1 MGDSTAMTIEFL
13 RARLLSER
21 TVSKAAKERADQLAK
36 RVMELEERLRVMTIQ
51 RRKAEQAAVDAISI
65 LETHG
70 INDLFEEIDS
80 SSDKDESPC
89 GEEGC
94 EEASK
99 EDEVCTASKVERMVV
114 EDAQSSSELEVS
126 FSQAR
131 SLSWR
136 SRSSSPDSARKLKGK
151 HFRQRQRR
159 MSLMSPVESSPKY
172 NLGKSCRKIKRK
184 EMGSTTEHKGDDFVI
199 IGNSLPG
206 LSVIVSG
213 SQSSFAT
220 VQKQEVDA
228 IGSEKDKEMERILEQ
243 QAQLIGQYEAE
254 EKAQR
259 EWEKKYN
266 ENKCSNPDY
275 SESEKQCHVAVVNS
289 ESQKDSLAVPEKI
302 PYEDEEPKSDVLSG
316 TKEPGCLSD
325 DIVLKLSDSANQGTI
340 DGGQDAN
347 VVQFSNAFVSSD
359 LPRTGSGSNSQACVE
374 GLTDQVAH
382 HVAVTDSEACL
393 VEVAFPAKVST
404 VASSFEK
411 QNQGLIYNKSDSGSS
426 NNINMQAHSQ
436 MNSPLNG
443 SPSTANSERETPK
456 WESAGTQDPSY
467 ERPPQSAGSSSLGG
481 VLDALQRAK
490 ISLKQELYKS
500 PLPGKGTMALP
511 AARNYHT
518 KTTLSGE
525 TLKVPI
531 GSAGLFRLPTDTFPL
546 AQNLQRKLYGSG
558 LSLTTGYPHLG
569 YAFTTADG
577 HPSTIPEAGSK
588 NSMGKLDFGHYHP
601 GMDLPTSFRYSLP
614 YSGSTADRIPVQNEA
629 DISLGKQHF
638 NTYSY
643 EVGIPAFS
651 RYSLPA
657 NEATDGTPFPNR
669 SGGSVHQQ
677 YFDSYHPGVEEPA
690 ARRFSL
696 PYSDLTRDRTILRDG
711 VSEPHTDIRNQVP
724 PRDRYSLYGG
734 NGTRSSMQIL

>member
-1 MGDSTAMTIEFL
+1 MTIEFL

-51 RRKAEQAAVDAISI
+51 RRKAEQAAIDAISI

-89 GEEGC
+89 GEKGC

-99 EDEVCTASKVERMVV
+99 EDEVCTASKAERMVV

-126 FSQAR
+126 FSQVR

-136 SRSSSPDSARKLKGK
+136 SRSK
-151 HFRQRQRR
+151 
-159 MSLMSPVESSPKY
+159 
-172 NLGKSCRKIKRK
+172 
-184 EMGSTTEHKGDDFVI
+184 
-199 IGNSLPG
+199 
-206 LSVIVSG
+206 
-213 SQSSFAT
+213 
-220 VQKQEVDA
+220 
-228 IGSEKDKEMERILEQ
+228 MERVLEQ

-259 EWEKKYN
+259 EWEKRYS
-266 ENKCSNPDY
+266 ENKCSNLDY
-275 SESEKQCHVAVVNS
+275 SESEKQCHVAVVNN
-289 ESQKDSLAVPEKI
+289 ESQIDSLAVPEKI
-302 PYEDEEPKSDVLSG
+302 PFEDEEPKSAVLSG

-340 DGGQDAN
+340 DRGQDAN
-347 VVQFSNAFVSSD
+347 VVQFSNAFVSTD
-359 LPRTGSGSNSQACVE
+359 LPRTGRGSNSQACVE

-382 HVAVTDSEACL
+382 HVAVTDTEACL

-411 QNQGLIYNKSDSGSS
+411 QNQGLVYTKSDSGSS

-443 SPSTANSERETPK
+443 SPSTANSKRETPK
-456 WESAGTQDPSY
+456 WELAGTQDPSY
-467 ERPPQSAGSSSLGG
+467 ERPSQSAGSSSLGG
-481 VLDALQRAK
+481 VLEALERAK

-500 PLPGKGTMALP
+500 PLPAKGTMALP
-511 AARNYHT
+511 AASNYHT
-518 KTTLSGE
+518 RTTMSGE
-525 TLKVPI
+525 SLKVPI

-558 LSLTTGYPHLG
+558 LSLTAGYPHLG

-588 NSMGKLDFGHYHP
+588 NSMGKLNFGNYHP

-643 EVGIPAFS
+643 EMGIPAFS

-657 NEATDGTPFPNR
+657 NVATDGTPFPNR
-669 SGGSVHQQ
+669 SVGSVHQQ
-677 YFDSYHPGVEEPA
+677 YFDSYHPGIEEPA
-690 ARRFSL
+690 ARGYSL
-696 PYSDLTRDRTILRDG
+696 PYSDLTRDRTILSDG
-711 VSEPHTDIRNQVP
+711 ISEPHTDIRNQMP